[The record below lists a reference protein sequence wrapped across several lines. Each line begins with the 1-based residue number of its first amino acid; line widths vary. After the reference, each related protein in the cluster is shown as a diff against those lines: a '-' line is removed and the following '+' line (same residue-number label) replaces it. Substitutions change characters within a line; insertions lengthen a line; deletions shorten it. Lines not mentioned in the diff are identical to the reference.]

1 MASEQKTDQQIEY
14 ISQSLISLKREGEEM
29 DLGDILKLIKEI
41 KPNWIKSTHNNY
53 SVDYPHL
60 TRNWNHLCKS
70 INTTPKKIV
79 LVEKTEDNI
88 DNLFCETLTTIG
100 CIVRPIIQFTTCEKC
115 SSLIPS
121 NEMYNILTEF
131 SKKAKEIK
139 IPKIWKKNCEN
150 CL

>member
-14 ISQSLISLKREGEEM
+14 ITQSLVSLRRQDEEM

-41 KPNWIKSTHNNY
+41 KPDWVKSTHTNY
-53 SVDYPHL
+53 STDYPHL
-60 TRNWNHLCKS
+60 TQNWHNLCKK

-79 LVEKTEDNI
+79 LVEVIQDNI

-115 SSLIPS
+115 LALIPS
-121 NEMYNILTEF
+121 NEMYNIL
-131 SKKAKEIK
+131 SQHKQIK
-139 IPKIWKKNCEN
+139 IPKEWKNTCKNC
-150 CL
+150 L